1 MTDRFDKFT
10 DKARRV
16 LTLAQAESLRFNHN
30 YLGTEHLLLGLLR
43 VDDGVAAK
51 VLTNLGVEPN
61 KVRSAVEFIIG
72 RGEKSPRGEI
82 GLTPSS
88 KRVIELA
95 VEEARRLNHS
105 YIGTEHLLLGMVREG
120 EGIAFGVLESL
131 GVSLERVRTET
142 ARVLSGAS
150 MGPPRAASAEGAA
163 HPGLEDALRKLD
175 AARKL
180 KDQALAAQQYELAA
194 ELRQRELDLEQTI
207 ELMRTAFT
215 EFTSHLDLVI
225 GERPPRTPEVFVESH
240 WAGWL
245 GTLGG
250 DRGVEELLALRYHD
264 GWRLVAV
271 QHGIG
276 FWGPLVPRGR
286 TRYIWERP
294 APAQP
299 PGRSEPW
306 DIPPI
311 PDDLPD

>member
-1 MTDRFDKFT
+1 
-10 DKARRV
+10 
-16 LTLAQAESLRFNHN
+16 
-30 YLGTEHLLLGLLR
+30 

-142 ARVLSGAS
+142 ARVLS
-150 MGPPRAASAEGAA
+150 AASTPSSAAEAA
-163 HPGLEDALRKLD
+163 GPVRPELEDALRKLE

-180 KDQALAAQQYELAA
+180 KEEAIASSQYDLAA
-194 ELRQRELDLEQTI
+194 ELRDRELRLQEQIERMSSPPPQFGRDLI
-207 ELMRTAFT
+207 
-215 EFTSHLDLVI
+215 I
-225 GERPPRTPEVFVESH
+225 GEQPPRTPEVFVESH

-294 APAQP
+294 APAPP